1 MTLKRLSSRR
11 FWMAA
16 LVPVLI
22 ASFAIAVRAH
32 DPKLDEADLALEKA
46 EILLQAAEVGIG
58 GKPQR
63 EFEKSVARA
72 IQDIEEARAEVI
84 NAAAA
89 ADTP

>member
-1 MTLKRLSSRR
+1 MTPKRLSPRR

-16 LVPVLI
+16 LVLALI
-22 ASFAIAVRAH
+22 ASFVIAVRAH

-46 EILLQAAEVGIG
+46 EALLQAAQAGIG

-72 IQDIEEARAEVI
+72 IQDVEDARAEVI
-84 NAAAA
+84 KAAAA